1 MKKIFLASLVIL
13 FLGIYSQAQNNII
26 VQQSKPATSGPT
38 TDSNTY
44 YINGIS
50 AKEDIGGVE
59 YIIRYDSDYDKTVLD
74 LTNYH
79 NFTVTVLIDFEWSCS
94 NRNFQMMSDGVK
106 SFVLRANETKSFDV
120 GRDDPWCECAN
131 ILGMIVRKL
140 Q

>member
-1 MKKIFLASLVIL
+1 MKKIIFASLFLL
-13 FLGIYSQAQNNII
+13 FLGINSQAQNNII
-26 VQQSKPATSGPT
+26 VQQSNPAASGTT

-50 AKEDIGGVE
+50 SKEDVGGVE
-59 YIIRYDSDYDKTVLD
+59 YTFRYVSDSEKTVLD

-79 NFTVTVLIDFEWSCS
+79 NCTVTVLIDFCWYCS
-94 NRNFQMMSDGVK
+94 SERYYQIMGDGVK
-106 SFVLRANETKSFDV
+106 SIVLRANEMKSFDV
-120 GRDDPWCECAN
+120 GMPNCGKCVD